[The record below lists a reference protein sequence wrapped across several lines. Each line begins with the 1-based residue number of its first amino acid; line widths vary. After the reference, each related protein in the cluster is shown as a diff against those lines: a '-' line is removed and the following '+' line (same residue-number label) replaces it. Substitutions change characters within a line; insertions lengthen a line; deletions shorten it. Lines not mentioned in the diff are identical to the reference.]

1 MTLGNVRANGV
12 RSLDVCCWVCGCVTQ
27 IPDVVIPAGTPE
39 GARLWQTYLDT
50 CAEGGH
56 LEDGPHTVVRVDPD
70 TGDVTLAEGSQTIV
84 SPTEKIGLEKLDALA
99 ERVARLYEKGVLV
112 SIDKSSR
119 IPPLDVPLDPSVFGD
134 ASELHKGKVT
144 RKVSMRVSIINEKT
158 LKEIDKR
165 RQSIRTMLTKF
176 SYRLAD
182 NVRWM
187 PSAAQA
193 LFESELERVNKEGQT
208 LISDLLKGDVDAFIA
223 ANRDALIVDINAMYA
238 ELGRPGKVTRDVITQ
253 VEKSLKERLGKA
265 KSANFMPK
273 LSYSAVRFLRTD
285 NAAASPWGQAFSL
298 LADVTAFPR
307 EALTDSFFFRG
318 LKVAEEDLIKVMNVA
333 DDALCRDLTAR
344 GVKDRCK
351 AELDLLA
358 RIENASI
365 EAKHRCSLVLQIL
378 AGDALGPIEET
389 LRNNEAS

>member
-1 MTLGNVRANGV
+1 
-12 RSLDVCCWVCGCVTQ
+12 
-27 IPDVVIPAGTPE
+27 
-39 GARLWQTYLDT
+39 
-50 CAEGGH
+50 
-56 LEDGPHTVVRVDPD
+56 
-70 TGDVTLAEGSQTIV
+70 
-84 SPTEKIGLEKLDALA
+84 
-99 ERVARLYEKGVLV
+99 
-112 SIDKSSR
+112 
-119 IPPLDVPLDPSVFGD
+119 VPLDPGVFGD

-187 PSAAQA
+187 PSAARA

-265 KSANFMPK
+265 RSANLMPK

-307 EALTDSFFFRG
+307 EALTDSFFSA
-318 LKVAEEDLIKVMNVA
+318 V
-333 DDALCRDLTAR
+333 
-344 GVKDRCK
+344 
-351 AELDLLA
+351 
-358 RIENASI
+358 
-365 EAKHRCSLVLQIL
+365 
-378 AGDALGPIEET
+378 
-389 LRNNEAS
+389 